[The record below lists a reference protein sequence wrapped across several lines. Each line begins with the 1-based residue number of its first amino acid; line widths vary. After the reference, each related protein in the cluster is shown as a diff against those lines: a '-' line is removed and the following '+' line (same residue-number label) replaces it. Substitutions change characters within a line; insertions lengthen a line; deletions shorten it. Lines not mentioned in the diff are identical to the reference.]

1 MRAMDANARTTTPI
15 ARQPGFGLNHH
26 LIGDPMFTHYGN
38 TQFAEATLPELE
50 LNKETLQDLEVDG
63 SQVKGGALSVVVGT
77 YSCVVG
83 PVPVA
88 PGTIRYSGTSVI
100 NPSGG

>member
-1 MRAMDANARTTTPI
+1 MSI
-15 ARQPGFGLNHH
+15 Q
-26 LIGDPMFTHYGN
+26 YGN

-63 SQVKGGALSVVVGT
+63 SQVKGGGLGAAVFT
-77 YSCVVG
+77 TICVAG
-83 PVPVA
+83 PAPEH
-88 PGTIRYSGTSVI
+88 PGTIRMTIGSGTSVI

>member
-1 MRAMDANARTTTPI
+1 MST
-15 ARQPGFGLNHH
+15 Q
-26 LIGDPMFTHYGN
+26 YGN

-63 SQVKGGALSVVVGT
+63 SQVKGGYL
-77 YSCVVG
+77 
-83 PVPVA
+83 VA
-88 PGTIRYSGTSVI
+88 QTGVYITSLNTAIASGTSVI

>member
-1 MRAMDANARTTTPI
+1 MSI
-15 ARQPGFGLNHH
+15 
-26 LIGDPMFTHYGN
+26 HYGN
-38 TQFAEATLPELE
+38 AQFAEATLPELE

-63 SQVKGGALSVVVGT
+63 SQVKGGGLAVVTGA
-77 YSCVVG
+77 CVAG

-88 PGTIRYSGTSVI
+88 PGTIRMTIGSGTSVI